1 MKYNNKIEPYR
12 KRKFWCPDKDKKVI
26 THNALNETVLKDKL
40 SPTHD
45 YLVYIHDK
53 YKQLEYNDII
63 ALEHKL
69 KYQAELGEVEHVE
82 LDRYEYMVKKYELE
96 YSEPQTQRH
105 LLIKEL
111 RQIA

>member
-1 MKYNNKIEPYR
+1 MKYNNKIEPYNGQ
-12 KRKFWCPDKDKKVI
+12 KFWCPGEKVI
-26 THNALNETVLKDKL
+26 THNALNEVVVKDKFAI
-40 SPTHD
+40 TRD
-45 YLVYIHDK
+45 YKLYIHDK
-53 YKQLEYNDII
+53 YQQQEYNSII

-69 KYQAELGEVEHVE
+69 KYQAKLGEVEHVE

-111 RQIA
+111 RQFA

>member
-1 MKYNNKIEPYR
+1 MKYNKVESYHG
-12 KRKFWCPDKDKKVI
+12 KKFWCPGEKVI
-26 THNALNETVLKDKL
+26 THNSLNEVVMKDKFAM
-40 SPTHD
+40 THG
-45 YLVYIHDK
+45 YKVYILEK
-53 YKQLEYNDII
+53 YKQQEYNNII

-105 LLIKEL
+105 QLVKVL
-111 RQIA
+111 RQLA

>member
-1 MKYNNKIEPYR
+1 MKYNNKFEPYR
-12 KRKFWCPDKDKKVI
+12 NQKFWCPGEKVI
-26 THNALNETVLKDKL
+26 THNALNEVVVKDKFAI
-40 SPTHD
+40 THG
-45 YLVYIHDK
+45 YKVYIHDK
-53 YKQLEYNDII
+53 YQQLEYNSII
-63 ALEHKL
+63 VLEHKL

-111 RQIA
+111 RQLA